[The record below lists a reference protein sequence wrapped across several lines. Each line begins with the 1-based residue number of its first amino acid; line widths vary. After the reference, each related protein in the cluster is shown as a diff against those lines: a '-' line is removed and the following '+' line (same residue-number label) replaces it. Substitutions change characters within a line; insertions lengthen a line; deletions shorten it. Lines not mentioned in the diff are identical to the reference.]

1 MKLALS
7 AAQHLMMGR
16 MCQIAAT
23 QARIA
28 YWQSM
33 LSSGAYKD
41 RNVHH
46 GIDGPQ
52 LTEEEKRD
60 DVLQTILRLAGHLQS
75 MQDFHEESAAIVELI
90 KDSK

>member
-1 MKLALS
+1 MSMKNTLS
-7 AAQHLMMGR
+7 LDQHYVAAR

-28 YWQSM
+28 YWQSV

-41 RNVHH
+41 RNVRR

-75 MQDFHEESAAIVELI
+75 MQDFHEEAASELI
-90 KDSK
+90 KEKQ